1 LHIDSTCN
9 SEASYIFILYFKYLQ
24 FETSDTESSSDD
36 KGDDLD
42 FSTLMDQGEDEAAA
56 TAAAANQ
63 RVDQVFF
70 FQKWK
75 PKFK

>member
-1 LHIDSTCN
+1 
-9 SEASYIFILYFKYLQ
+9 LQ